1 MNDENIELIY
11 LINEL
16 RVNNNLNKLIC
27 NKIENLNDFFRE
39 KNSNNKNK
47 YLFKY
52 TFKEFKNIL
61 LEKMKKLQKYY

>member
-11 LINEL
+11 LINEFRL
-16 RVNNNLNKLIC
+16 NNNLNKLIC
-27 NKIENLNDFFRE
+27 NKIENLIDFFRE
-39 KNSNNKNK
+39 KYSNNKNK

-52 TFKEFKNIL
+52 TFKDFKNIL